1 MKINL
6 FILTLFLTINLSC
19 VENIIT
25 IHILPDGQTFL
36 QIVSTGDSTDIID
49 GDFEH
54 PIYDD
59 QSSSYKVIKSD
70 SAWQAVTKIILRDS
84 IFTLKSEHG
93 LSYNFKIQRS
103 TTSISNIYRFKMNFI
118 GREIKTEYP
127 LLYQA
132 IKSNN
137 LDSLIWLP
145 EALTVII
152 DKALSDLENNQK
164 FKRYNIDRPRLV
176 NHFKNSFSRIST
188 FKKLQDIQNNRTSY
202 IQNTL
207 KPFKLNKDFSVE
219 LSNSMKDHED
229 RLKASLGLQDDN
241 FIIKLLLPGNPI
253 SGNAMSMNEDT
264 LIWKFGLD
272 SLLGAGFNL
281 HAESVITPKDKLQKT
296 TILVIF
302 FLLIISIILI
312 KKQN

>member
-93 LSYNFKIQRS
+93 LSYNFKIQKS
-103 TTSISNIYRFKMNFI
+103 TTSISNIYKVQKLKMN
-118 GREIKTEYP
+118 T
-127 LLYQA
+127 
-132 IKSNN
+132 
-137 LDSLIWLP
+137 
-145 EALTVII
+145 
-152 DKALSDLENNQK
+152 
-164 FKRYNIDRPRLV
+164 
-176 NHFKNSFSRIST
+176 
-188 FKKLQDIQNNRTSY
+188 
-202 IQNTL
+202 
-207 KPFKLNKDFSVE
+207 
-219 LSNSMKDHED
+219 
-229 RLKASLGLQDDN
+229 
-241 FIIKLLLPGNPI
+241 
-253 SGNAMSMNEDT
+253 
-264 LIWKFGLD
+264 
-272 SLLGAGFNL
+272 
-281 HAESVITPKDKLQKT
+281 
-296 TILVIF
+296 
-302 FLLIISIILI
+302 
-312 KKQN
+312 